1 MNERWFKLSS
11 LTLACLIVSA
21 ELEHY
26 ALPSH
31 AEMGHDGGDTV
42 PREIART
49 MVSTLSSSTGSIMAK
64 GEAPDGQ
71 GYLTK
76 FNPDSFRSIF

>member
-1 MNERWFKLSS
+1 MNEKCFKLGG
-11 LTLACLIVSA
+11 LTLACLILSA

-31 AEMGHDGGDTV
+31 AEMGHEGGDTV

-49 MVSTLSSSTGSIMAK
+49 MVSTSSSTGSLMAK
-64 GEAPDGQ
+64 GAAPDEPDN
-71 GYLTK
+71 LTK
-76 FNPDSFRSIF
+76 LTLTSFRSIF